1 MGKPSAFQKLGIEKI
16 VYKPKNKENR
26 KTIGG
31 NNVGTK
37 IEIYKQEYKPITKKD
52 KTEPEKLVV
61 VKNDLSTR

>member
-1 MGKPSAFQKLGIEKI
+1 

-26 KTIGG
+26 KTFGG

-52 KTEPEKLVV
+52 KPEPEKLVV